1 MCPLFNS
8 LFEVVDTLLSLLYLL
23 LIITAILSWLFAFNI
38 VNRYQHRGV
47 AMVDDMLARLTEP
60 LLRPI
65 RRVVPLFN
73 GIDLSFLI
81 LVLLVIF
88 VQSVL
93 RGYFG
98 NAVCY

>member
-1 MCPLFNS
+1 MCSLFN
-8 LFEVVDTLLSLLYLL
+8 LVDTILSLLYVA
-23 LIITAILSWLFAFNI
+23 LIIAAILSWLFAFNI

-47 AMVDDMLARLTEP
+47 AMVDDMLDRLTQP

-81 LVLLVIF
+81 LVLLVVF
-88 VQSVL
+88 VQSLL
-93 RGYFG
+93 REYLLR
-98 NAVCY
+98 AACY

>member
-1 MCPLFNS
+1 MCSLFN
-8 LFEVVDTLLSLLYLL
+8 LVDSILSLLYFV
-23 LIITAILSWLFAFNI
+23 LIVAAILSWLFAFNV

-47 AMVDDMLARLTEP
+47 AMVDDMLDRLTQP

-88 VQSVL
+88 VQSLL
-93 RGYFG
+93 REYLFH
-98 NAVCY
+98 AACF